1 VEKVGCCK
9 SLGKLALSI
18 MNVLLLGSGGRE
30 HAIAWK
36 LSQSSLLS
44 KLYVAPGNAGTDQI
58 ATNVALDP
66 MDFNAVDRYIRR
78 NDINMLIVGPEA
90 PLVAG
95 IVDHFQASDK
105 HKDLVVVGP
114 PKAGA
119 MLEGSKDFAKAFM
132 VRHNIPTADYS
143 TFSKGELKEAK
154 KYLDKRTPPYV
165 LKVDGL
171 AAGKGVIITEDREE
185 AEATL
190 EDILENAAFG
200 EAGSRVVIE
209 QFMDGIEVSS
219 FVVTDG
225 SAYRILPS
233 AKDYKRVGE
242 GDTGPNTGGMGAI
255 SPVPF
260 VDAEFHEKTLNQIII
275 PTIKGLQKDDIPFNG
290 FIFIGLMKVGS
301 DPYVVEYNCRLGDPE
316 SEVILPLLKSDLLHL
331 FDSLGSGLL
340 SEYDLQIEDK
350 TAATVILTSGG
361 YPGEYK
367 KGQQIKGLNNPL
379 NDKNGLIFHAG
390 TTLSRG
396 KVVSNGGRVIACT
409 GLGKGLEQAIER
421 SYKIAESIDFKE
433 KQYRKDIGQDVLV
446 KVS

>member
-1 VEKVGCCK
+1 
-9 SLGKLALSI
+9 

-30 HAIAWK
+30 HAMAWK

-44 KLYVAPGNAGTDQI
+44 KLYVAPGNAGTEQI
-58 ATNVALDP
+58 ATNVSLNP

-78 NDINMLIVGPEA
+78 NSINMLIVGPEA

-95 IVDHFQASDK
+95 IVDYFEESNK
-105 HKDLVVVGP
+105 HKDLVVIGR

-119 MLEGSKDFAKAFM
+119 LLEGSKDFAKAFM
-132 VRHNIPTADYS
+132 ARHNIPTADYQ
-143 TFSKGELKEAK
+143 TFKTGELKQAK
-154 KYLDKRTPPYV
+154 AHLDKRNPPYV
-165 LKVDGL
+165 IKADGL
-171 AAGKGVIITEDREE
+171 AAGKGVIITEDRLE
-185 AEATL
+185 AESTL
-190 EDILENAAFG
+190 EDMLENSSLG
-200 EAGSRVVIE
+200 EAGSKVVIE

-225 SAYRILPS
+225 TAYKILPS
-233 AKDYKRVGE
+233 AKDYKRAYD

-275 PTIKGLQKDDIPFNG
+275 PTIKGLRKDNIPFNG
-290 FIFIGLMKVGS
+290 FVFIGLIKVGS

-350 TAATVILTSGG
+350 TAATVMLTSGG
-361 YPGEYK
+361 YPGDYS
-367 KGQQIKGLNNPL
+367 KGKQIKGLENTP
-379 NDKNGLIFHAG
+379 KETEGLVFHAG
-390 TTLSRG
+390 TTTSRG
-396 KVVSNGGRVIACT
+396 KVITAGGRVLACT
-409 GLGKGLEQAIER
+409 GIGNGLEQALER
-421 SYKIAESIDFKE
+421 SYKLADSISFSD

-446 KVS
+446 KVV

>member
-1 VEKVGCCK
+1 MIYIPDTIEDK
-9 SLGKLALSI
+9 
-18 MNVLLLGSGGRE
+18 NQFEFDVLIIGSGGRE
-30 HAIAWK
+30 YSIGLVLK
-36 LSQSSLLS
+36 KDKNVE
-44 KLYVAPGNAGTDQI
+44 KLYFAPGNGASDKLGENIDI
-58 ATNVALDP
+58 SGFSDLA
-66 MDFNAVDRYIRR
+66 DFVEDNGIE
-78 NDINMLIVGPEA
+78 LTIVGPEA
-90 PLVAG
+90 PLVDG
-95 IVDHFQASDK
+95 IVNLFQDRG
-105 HKDLVVVGP
+105 LTIFGP
-114 PKAGA
+114 TKGA
-119 MLEGSKDFAKAFM
+119 AQLEGSKIYMKNFLA
-132 VRHNIPTADYS
+132 RHNIPTADYS

>member
-1 VEKVGCCK
+1 
-9 SLGKLALSI
+9 
-18 MNVLLLGSGGRE
+18 
-30 HAIAWK
+30 
-36 LSQSSLLS
+36 
-44 KLYVAPGNAGTDQI
+44 
-58 ATNVALDP
+58 
-66 MDFNAVDRYIRR
+66 
-78 NDINMLIVGPEA
+78 
-90 PLVAG
+90 
-95 IVDHFQASDK
+95 
-105 HKDLVVVGP
+105 
-114 PKAGA
+114 
-119 MLEGSKDFAKAFM
+119 
-132 VRHNIPTADYS
+132 
-143 TFSKGELKEAK
+143 
-154 KYLDKRTPPYV
+154 
-165 LKVDGL
+165 
-171 AAGKGVIITEDREE
+171 
-185 AEATL
+185 
-190 EDILENAAFG
+190 
-200 EAGSRVVIE
+200 
-209 QFMDGIEVSS
+209 
-219 FVVTDG
+219 
-225 SAYRILPS
+225 
-233 AKDYKRVGE
+233 
-242 GDTGPNTGGMGAI
+242 MGAI

-367 KGQQIKGLNNPL
+367 KGQQIRGLNNPL

>member
-1 VEKVGCCK
+1 
-9 SLGKLALSI
+9 

-30 HAIAWK
+30 HAMAWK

-44 KLYVAPGNAGTDQI
+44 KLYVAPGNAGTEQI
-58 ATNVALDP
+58 ATNVALNP
-66 MDFNAVDRYIRR
+66 MDFSAVDRYIRR
-78 NDINMLIVGPEA
+78 NSINMLIVGPEA

-95 IVDHFQASDK
+95 IVDYFQESNK
-105 HKDLVVVGP
+105 HKDLVVIGP

-119 MLEGSKDFAKAFM
+119 LLEGSKDFAKAFM
-132 VRHNIPTADYS
+132 ARHNIPTADYQ
-143 TFSKGELKEAK
+143 TFKSGELKQAK
-154 KYLDKRTPPYV
+154 AYLDKRKPPYV
-165 LKVDGL
+165 IKTDGL
-171 AAGKGVIITEDREE
+171 AAGKGVIITADRKE

-190 EDILENAAFG
+190 EDMLENSALG
-200 EAGSRVVIE
+200 ESGAKVVIE

-225 SAYRILPS
+225 TAYKILPS
-233 AKDYKRVGE
+233 AKDYKRAFD

-275 PTIKGLQKDDIPFNG
+275 PTIKGLRKDDIPFNG
-290 FIFIGLMKVGS
+290 FVFIGLMKVGS

-340 SEYDLQIEDK
+340 SEYDLQ
-350 TAATVILTSGG
+350 GG
-361 YPGEYK
+361 YPGDYS
-367 KGQQIKGLNNPL
+367 KGKQIKGLENTP
-379 NDKNGLIFHAG
+379 KETEGLVFHAG
-390 TTLSRG
+390 TSTSRG
-396 KVVSNGGRVIACT
+396 KIVTAGGRVLACT
-409 GLGKGLEQAIER
+409 GIGNGLEQALER
-421 SYKIAESIDFKE
+421 SYKLAESISFSD

-446 KVS
+446 KVV

>member
-1 VEKVGCCK
+1 
-9 SLGKLALSI
+9 

-30 HAIAWK
+30 HAMAWK

-58 ATNVALDP
+58 ATNVALNP
-66 MDFNAVDRYIRR
+66 MDFSAVDRYIRR
-78 NDINMLIVGPEA
+78 NSINMLIVGPEA

-95 IVDHFQASDK
+95 IVDYFLESNK
-105 HKDLVVVGP
+105 HKDLVVIGP

-119 MLEGSKDFAKAFM
+119 LLEGSKDFAKAFM
-132 VRHNIPTADYS
+132 ARHNIPTSDYQ
-143 TFSKGELKEAK
+143 TFKSGELKLAK
-154 KYLDKRTPPYV
+154 AYLDKRKPPYV
-165 LKVDGL
+165 IKADGL
-171 AAGKGVIITEDREE
+171 AAGKGVIITEDRKE
-185 AEATL
+185 AESTL
-190 EDILENAAFG
+190 EDMLENSSLG
-200 EAGSRVVIE
+200 EAGAKVVIE

-225 SAYRILPS
+225 TAYKILPS
-233 AKDYKRVGE
+233 AKDYKRAFD

-275 PTIKGLQKDDIPFNG
+275 PTIKGLRKDDIPFNG
-290 FIFIGLMKVGS
+290 FVFIGLMKVGS

-350 TAATVILTSGG
+350 TAATVMLTSGG
-361 YPGEYK
+361 YPGDYS
-367 KGQQIKGLNNPL
+367 KGKQIKGLENTP
-379 NDKNGLIFHAG
+379 KETEGLVFHAG
-390 TTLSRG
+390 TTTSRG
-396 KVVSNGGRVIACT
+396 KVVTDGGRVLSCT
-409 GLGKGLEQAIER
+409 GIGNGLEQALER
-421 SYKIAESIDFKE
+421 SYKLVESISFSD

-446 KVS
+446 KVV

>member
-1 VEKVGCCK
+1 MEKVGCCK
-9 SLGKLALSI
+9 SLGKLALSN

-340 SEYDLQIEDK
+340 SEYDLQIENK

-367 KGQQIKGLNNPL
+367 KGQQIKGLDNPL

-396 KVVSNGGRVIACT
+396 KVVTNGGRVIACT

>member
-1 VEKVGCCK
+1 
-9 SLGKLALSI
+9 

-30 HAIAWK
+30 HAMAWK

-44 KLYVAPGNAGTDQI
+44 KLYVAPGNAGTEQI
-58 ATNVALDP
+58 ATNVSLNP
-66 MDFNAVDRYIRR
+66 MDFSAVDRYIRR
-78 NDINMLIVGPEA
+78 NSINMLIVGPEA

-95 IVDHFQASDK
+95 IVDFFEESNK
-105 HKDLVVVGP
+105 HKDLVVIGP

-119 MLEGSKDFAKAFM
+119 LLEGSKDFAKSFM
-132 VRHNIPTADYS
+132 ARHNIPTADYQ
-143 TFSKGELKEAK
+143 TFKSGELKQAK
-154 KYLDKRTPPYV
+154 AYLDKRKPPYV
-165 LKVDGL
+165 IKADGL
-171 AAGKGVIITEDREE
+171 AAGKGVIITEDRQE
-185 AEATL
+185 AESIL
-190 EDILENAAFG
+190 EDMLENLSLG
-200 EAGSRVVIE
+200 EAGSKVVIE

-225 SAYRILPS
+225 TAYKILPS
-233 AKDYKRVGE
+233 AKDYKRAYD

-275 PTIKGLQKDDIPFNG
+275 PTIKGLRKDNIPFNG
-290 FIFIGLMKVGS
+290 FVFIGLIKVGS

-350 TAATVILTSGG
+350 TAATVMLTSGG
-361 YPGEYK
+361 YPGDYS
-367 KGQQIKGLNNPL
+367 KGKQIKGLENTP
-379 NDKNGLIFHAG
+379 KETEGLVFHAG
-390 TTLSRG
+390 TTTSRG
-396 KVVSNGGRVIACT
+396 KVVTAGGRVLACT
-409 GLGKGLEQAIER
+409 GIGNGLEQALER
-421 SYKIAESIDFKE
+421 SYKLAESISFSD

-446 KVS
+446 KVV

>member
-1 VEKVGCCK
+1 
-9 SLGKLALSI
+9 

-143 TFSKGELKEAK
+143 TFSKGELKEAQ

-340 SEYDLQIEDK
+340 SEYDLQIENK

-367 KGQQIKGLNNPL
+367 KGQQIKGLDNPL

>member
-1 VEKVGCCK
+1 
-9 SLGKLALSI
+9 

-30 HAIAWK
+30 HAMAWK

-58 ATNVALDP
+58 ATNVALNP
-66 MDFNAVDRYIRR
+66 MDFSAVDRYIRR
-78 NDINMLIVGPEA
+78 NSINMLIVGPEA

-95 IVDHFQASDK
+95 IVDYFLESNK
-105 HKDLVVVGP
+105 HKDLVVIGP

-119 MLEGSKDFAKAFM
+119 LLEGSKDFAKAFM
-132 VRHNIPTADYS
+132 ARHNIPTSDYQ
-143 TFSKGELKEAK
+143 TFKSGELKLAK
-154 KYLDKRTPPYV
+154 AYLDKRKPPYV
-165 LKVDGL
+165 IKADGL
-171 AAGKGVIITEDREE
+171 AAGKGVIITEDRKE
-185 AEATL
+185 AESTL
-190 EDILENAAFG
+190 EDMLENSSLG
-200 EAGSRVVIE
+200 EAGAKVVIE

-225 SAYRILPS
+225 TAYKILPS
-233 AKDYKRVGE
+233 AKDYKRAFD

-275 PTIKGLQKDDIPFNG
+275 PTIKGLRKDDIPFNG
-290 FIFIGLMKVGS
+290 FVFIGLMKVGS

-350 TAATVILTSGG
+350 TAATVMLTSGG
-361 YPGEYK
+361 YPGDYS
-367 KGQQIKGLNNPL
+367 KGKQIKGLENTP
-379 NDKNGLIFHAG
+379 KETEGLVFHAG
-390 TTLSRG
+390 TTTSRG
-396 KVVSNGGRVIACT
+396 KVVTAGGRVLACT
-409 GLGKGLEQAIER
+409 GIGNGLEQALER
-421 SYKIAESIDFKE
+421 SYKLAESISFSD

-446 KVS
+446 KVV

>member
-1 VEKVGCCK
+1 
-9 SLGKLALSI
+9 

-30 HAIAWK
+30 HAMAWK

-44 KLYVAPGNAGTDQI
+44 KLYVAPGNAGTEQI
-58 ATNVALDP
+58 ATNVSLNP
-66 MDFNAVDRYIRR
+66 MDFSAVDRYIRR
-78 NDINMLIVGPEA
+78 NSINMLIVGPEA

-95 IVDHFQASDK
+95 IVDYFEESNK
-105 HKDLVVVGP
+105 HKDLVVIGP

-119 MLEGSKDFAKAFM
+119 LLEGSKDFAKAFM
-132 VRHNIPTADYS
+132 ARHNIPTADYQ
-143 TFSKGELKEAK
+143 TFKSGELKQAK
-154 KYLDKRTPPYV
+154 AYLDKRKPPYV
-165 LKVDGL
+165 IKADGL
-171 AAGKGVIITEDREE
+171 AAGKGVIITEDRQE
-185 AEATL
+185 AESTL
-190 EDILENAAFG
+190 EDMLENSSLG
-200 EAGSRVVIE
+200 EAGSKVVIE

-225 SAYRILPS
+225 TAYKILPS
-233 AKDYKRVGE
+233 AKDYKRAYD

-275 PTIKGLQKDDIPFNG
+275 PTIKGLRKDDIPFNG
-290 FIFIGLMKVGS
+290 FVFIGLIKVGS

-350 TAATVILTSGG
+350 TAATVMLTSGG
-361 YPGEYK
+361 YPGDYS
-367 KGQQIKGLNNPL
+367 KGKQIKGLENTP
-379 NDKNGLIFHAG
+379 KETEGLIFHAG
-390 TTLSRG
+390 TTTSRG
-396 KVVSNGGRVIACT
+396 KVVTAGGRVLACT
-409 GLGKGLEQAIER
+409 GIGNGLEQALER
-421 SYKIAESIDFKE
+421 SYKLAESISFSD

-446 KVS
+446 KVV

>member
-1 VEKVGCCK
+1 
-9 SLGKLALSI
+9 

-30 HAIAWK
+30 HAMAWK

-58 ATNVALDP
+58 ATNVALNP
-66 MDFNAVDRYIRR
+66 MDFSAVDRYIRR
-78 NDINMLIVGPEA
+78 NSINMLIVGPEA

-95 IVDHFQASDK
+95 IVDYFLESNK
-105 HKDLVVVGP
+105 HKDLVVIGP

-119 MLEGSKDFAKAFM
+119 LLEGSKDFAKAFM
-132 VRHNIPTADYS
+132 ARHNIPTSDYQ
-143 TFSKGELKEAK
+143 TFKSGELKLAK
-154 KYLDKRTPPYV
+154 AYLDKRKPPYV
-165 LKVDGL
+165 IKADGL
-171 AAGKGVIITEDREE
+171 AAGKGVIITEDRKE
-185 AEATL
+185 AESTL
-190 EDILENAAFG
+190 EDMLENSSLG
-200 EAGSRVVIE
+200 KAGAKVVIE

-225 SAYRILPS
+225 TAYKILPS
-233 AKDYKRVGE
+233 AKDYKRAFD

-275 PTIKGLQKDDIPFNG
+275 PTIKGLRKDDIPFNG
-290 FIFIGLMKVGS
+290 FVFIGLMKVGS

-350 TAATVILTSGG
+350 TAATVMLTSGG
-361 YPGEYK
+361 YPGDYS
-367 KGQQIKGLNNPL
+367 KGKQIKGLENTP
-379 NDKNGLIFHAG
+379 KETEGLVFHAG
-390 TTLSRG
+390 TTTSRG
-396 KVVSNGGRVIACT
+396 KVVTDGGRVLACT
-409 GLGKGLEQAIER
+409 GIGNGLEQALER
-421 SYKIAESIDFKE
+421 SYKLAESISFSD

-446 KVS
+446 KVV

>member
-1 VEKVGCCK
+1 
-9 SLGKLALSI
+9 

>member
-1 VEKVGCCK
+1 
-9 SLGKLALSI
+9 
-18 MNVLLLGSGGRE
+18 MNILLLGSGGRE
-30 HAIAWK
+30 HAMAWK

-44 KLYVAPGNAGTDQI
+44 VLYVAPGNAGTDQI
-58 ATNVALDP
+58 ATNVPLDP
-66 MDFNAVDRYIRR
+66 MDFKAVDRFIRR

-95 IVDHFQASDK
+95 IVDYFELSEK
-105 HKDLVVVGP
+105 HENLILVGP

-132 VRHNIPTADYS
+132 VRHNIPTADYAAFS
-143 TFSKGELKEAK
+143 TGQLKEAIA
-154 KYLDKRTPPYV
+154 YLEERTPPYV
-165 LKVDGL
+165 LKADGL
-171 AAGKGVIITEDREE
+171 AAGKGVIITESLEE
-185 AEATL
+185 AQES
-190 EDILENAAFG
+190 LENMLENNFFG
-200 EAGSRVVIE
+200 EAGSKVVIE

-219 FVVTDG
+219 FIVTDG
-225 SAYRILPS
+225 SAYRILPY
-233 AKDYKRVGE
+233 AKDYKKVGE
-242 GDTGPNTGGMGAI
+242 GDVGPNTGGMGAI

-275 PTIKGLQKDDIPFNG
+275 PTIKGLKKDNISYNG

-361 YPGEYK
+361 YPGDYK
-367 KGQQIKGLNNPL
+367 KGYQIKGLETTP
-379 NDKNGLIFHAG
+379 KEIEGLIFHAG
-390 TTLSRG
+390 TTKKRG
-396 KVVSNGGRVIACT
+396 RIVTDGGRVIACT
-409 GLGKGLEQAIER
+409 GIGNGLEQALER
-421 SYKIAESIDFKE
+421 SYKLVESIDFNE

>member
-1 VEKVGCCK
+1 
-9 SLGKLALSI
+9 

-30 HAIAWK
+30 HGMAWK
-36 LSQSSLLS
+36 VSQSSLLS

-58 ATNVALDP
+58 ATNVALNP
-66 MDFNAVDRYIRR
+66 MDFSAVDRYIRR
-78 NDINMLIVGPEA
+78 NSINMLIVGPEA

-95 IVDHFQASDK
+95 IVDYFLESNK
-105 HKDLVVVGP
+105 HKDLVVIGP

-119 MLEGSKDFAKAFM
+119 LLEGSKDFAKAFM
-132 VRHNIPTADYS
+132 ARHNIPTSDYQ
-143 TFSKGELKEAK
+143 TFKSGELKLAK
-154 KYLDKRTPPYV
+154 AYLDKRKPPYV
-165 LKVDGL
+165 IKADGL
-171 AAGKGVIITEDREE
+171 AAGKGVIITEDRKE
-185 AEATL
+185 AESTL
-190 EDILENAAFG
+190 EDMLENSSLG
-200 EAGSRVVIE
+200 EAGAKVVIE

-225 SAYRILPS
+225 TAYKILPS
-233 AKDYKRVGE
+233 AKDYKRAFD

-275 PTIKGLQKDDIPFNG
+275 PTIKGLRKDDIPFNG
-290 FIFIGLMKVGS
+290 FVFIGLMKVGS

-350 TAATVILTSGG
+350 TAATVMLTSGG
-361 YPGEYK
+361 YPGDYS
-367 KGQQIKGLNNPL
+367 KGKQIKGLENTP
-379 NDKNGLIFHAG
+379 KETEGLVFHAG
-390 TTLSRG
+390 TSTSRG
-396 KVVSNGGRVIACT
+396 KVVTAGGRVLACT
-409 GLGKGLEQAIER
+409 GIGNGLEQALER
-421 SYKIAESIDFKE
+421 SYKLAESISFSD

-446 KVS
+446 KVV

>member
-1 VEKVGCCK
+1 
-9 SLGKLALSI
+9 

-30 HAIAWK
+30 HAMAWK

-44 KLYVAPGNAGTDQI
+44 KLYVAPGNAGTEQI
-58 ATNVALDP
+58 ATNVALNP
-66 MDFNAVDRYIRR
+66 MDFSAVDRYIRR
-78 NDINMLIVGPEA
+78 NSINMLIVGPEA

-95 IVDHFQASDK
+95 IVDYFQESNK
-105 HKDLVVVGP
+105 HKDLVVIGP

-119 MLEGSKDFAKAFM
+119 LLEGSKDFAKAFM
-132 VRHNIPTADYS
+132 IRHNIPTADYQ
-143 TFSKGELKEAK
+143 TFKSGELKQAK
-154 KYLDKRTPPYV
+154 AYLDKRKPPYV
-165 LKVDGL
+165 IKTDGL
-171 AAGKGVIITEDREE
+171 AAGKGVIITADRKE

-190 EDILENAAFG
+190 EDMLENSALG
-200 EAGSRVVIE
+200 ESGAKVVIE

-225 SAYRILPS
+225 TAYKILPS
-233 AKDYKRVGE
+233 AKDYKRAFD

-275 PTIKGLQKDDIPFNG
+275 PTIKGLRKDDIPFNG
-290 FIFIGLMKVGS
+290 FVFIGLMKVGS

-350 TAATVILTSGG
+350 TAATVMLTSGG
-361 YPGEYK
+361 YPGDYS
-367 KGQQIKGLNNPL
+367 KGKQIKGLENTP
-379 NDKNGLIFHAG
+379 KETEGLVFHAG
-390 TTLSRG
+390 TSTSRG
-396 KVVSNGGRVIACT
+396 KIVTAGGRVLACT
-409 GLGKGLEQAIER
+409 GIGNGLEQALER
-421 SYKIAESIDFKE
+421 SYKLAESISFSD

-446 KVS
+446 KVV

>member
-1 VEKVGCCK
+1 
-9 SLGKLALSI
+9 

-30 HAIAWK
+30 HAMAWK

-58 ATNVALDP
+58 ATNVALNP
-66 MDFNAVDRYIRR
+66 MDFSAVDRYIRR
-78 NDINMLIVGPEA
+78 NSINMLIVGPEA

-95 IVDHFQASDK
+95 IVDYFLESNK
-105 HKDLVVVGP
+105 HKDLVVIGP

-119 MLEGSKDFAKAFM
+119 LLEGSKDFAKAFM
-132 VRHNIPTADYS
+132 ARHNIPTSDYQ
-143 TFSKGELKEAK
+143 TFKSGELKLAK
-154 KYLDKRTPPYV
+154 AYLDKRKPPYV
-165 LKVDGL
+165 IKADGL
-171 AAGKGVIITEDREE
+171 AAGKGVIITEDRKE
-185 AEATL
+185 AESTL
-190 EDILENAAFG
+190 EDMLENSSLG
-200 EAGSRVVIE
+200 EAGAKVVIE

-225 SAYRILPS
+225 TAYKILPS
-233 AKDYKRVGE
+233 AKDYKRAFD

-275 PTIKGLQKDDIPFNG
+275 PTIKGLRKDDIPFNG
-290 FIFIGLMKVGS
+290 FVFIGLMKVGS

-350 TAATVILTSGG
+350 TAATVMLTSGG
-361 YPGEYK
+361 YPGDYS
-367 KGQQIKGLNNPL
+367 KGKQIKGLENTP
-379 NDKNGLIFHAG
+379 KETEGLVFHSG
-390 TTLSRG
+390 TTTSRG
-396 KVVSNGGRVIACT
+396 KVVTDGGRVLACT
-409 GLGKGLEQAIER
+409 GIGNGLEQALER
-421 SYKIAESIDFKE
+421 SYKLAESISFSD

-446 KVS
+446 KVV

>member
-1 VEKVGCCK
+1 
-9 SLGKLALSI
+9 

-275 PTIKGLQKDDIPFNG
+275 PTIKGLQKD
-290 FIFIGLMKVGS
+290 
-301 DPYVVEYNCRLGDPE
+301 
-316 SEVILPLLKSDLLHL
+316 
-331 FDSLGSGLL
+331 
-340 SEYDLQIEDK
+340 
-350 TAATVILTSGG
+350 
-361 YPGEYK
+361 
-367 KGQQIKGLNNPL
+367 
-379 NDKNGLIFHAG
+379 
-390 TTLSRG
+390 
-396 KVVSNGGRVIACT
+396 
-409 GLGKGLEQAIER
+409 
-421 SYKIAESIDFKE
+421 
-433 KQYRKDIGQDVLV
+433 
-446 KVS
+446 

>member
-1 VEKVGCCK
+1 
-9 SLGKLALSI
+9 

-30 HAIAWK
+30 HAMAWK

-44 KLYVAPGNAGTDQI
+44 KLYVAPGNAGTEQI
-58 ATNVALDP
+58 ATNVSLNP

-78 NDINMLIVGPEA
+78 NSINMLIVGPEA

-95 IVDHFQASDK
+95 IVDYFEESNK
-105 HKDLVVVGP
+105 HKDLVVIGP

-119 MLEGSKDFAKAFM
+119 LLEGSKDFAKAFM
-132 VRHNIPTADYS
+132 ARHNIPTADYQ
-143 TFSKGELKEAK
+143 TFKTGELKQAK
-154 KYLDKRTPPYV
+154 AHLDKRNPPYV
-165 LKVDGL
+165 IKADGL
-171 AAGKGVIITEDREE
+171 AAGKGVIITEDRLE
-185 AEATL
+185 AESTL
-190 EDILENAAFG
+190 EDMLENSSLG
-200 EAGSRVVIE
+200 EAGSKVVIE

-225 SAYRILPS
+225 TAYKILPS
-233 AKDYKRVGE
+233 AKDYKRAYD

-275 PTIKGLQKDDIPFNG
+275 PTIKGLRKDNIPFNG
-290 FIFIGLMKVGS
+290 FVFIGLIKVGS

-350 TAATVILTSGG
+350 TAATVMLTSGG
-361 YPGEYK
+361 YPGDYS
-367 KGQQIKGLNNPL
+367 KGKQIKGLENTP
-379 NDKNGLIFHAG
+379 KETEGIVFHAG
-390 TTLSRG
+390 TTTSRG
-396 KVVSNGGRVIACT
+396 KVVTAGGRVLACT
-409 GLGKGLEQAIER
+409 GIGNGLEQALER
-421 SYKIAESIDFKE
+421 SYKLAESIRFSD

-446 KVS
+446 KVV

>member
-1 VEKVGCCK
+1 
-9 SLGKLALSI
+9 

-30 HAIAWK
+30 HAMAWK

-58 ATNVALDP
+58 ATNVALNP
-66 MDFNAVDRYIRR
+66 MDFSAVDRYIRR
-78 NDINMLIVGPEA
+78 NSINMLIVGPEA

-95 IVDHFQASDK
+95 IVDYFLESNK
-105 HKDLVVVGP
+105 HKDLVVIGP

-119 MLEGSKDFAKAFM
+119 LLEGSKDFAKAFM
-132 VRHNIPTADYS
+132 ARHNIPTSDYQ
-143 TFSKGELKEAK
+143 TFKSGELKLAK
-154 KYLDKRTPPYV
+154 AYLDKRKPPYV
-165 LKVDGL
+165 IKADGL
-171 AAGKGVIITEDREE
+171 AAGKGVVITEDRKV
-185 AEATL
+185 AESTL
-190 EDILENAAFG
+190 EDMLENSSLG
-200 EAGSRVVIE
+200 EAGAKVVIE
-209 QFMDGIEVSS
+209 QFLDGIEVSS

-225 SAYRILPS
+225 TAYKILPS
-233 AKDYKRVGE
+233 AKDYKRAFD

-275 PTIKGLQKDDIPFNG
+275 PTIKGLRKDDIPFNG
-290 FIFIGLMKVGS
+290 FVFIGLMKVGS

-350 TAATVILTSGG
+350 TAATVMLTSGG
-361 YPGEYK
+361 YPGDYSIGK
-367 KGQQIKGLNNPL
+367 QIKGLENTP
-379 NDKNGLIFHAG
+379 KETEGLVFHAG
-390 TTLSRG
+390 TTTSRG
-396 KVVSNGGRVIACT
+396 KVVTDGGRVLACT
-409 GLGKGLEQAIER
+409 GIGNGLEQALER
-421 SYKIAESIDFKE
+421 SYKLAESISFSN

-446 KVS
+446 KVV